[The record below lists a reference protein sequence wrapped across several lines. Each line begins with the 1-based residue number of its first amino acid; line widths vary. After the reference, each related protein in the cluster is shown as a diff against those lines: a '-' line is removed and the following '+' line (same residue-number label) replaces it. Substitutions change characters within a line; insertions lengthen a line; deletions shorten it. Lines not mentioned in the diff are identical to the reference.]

1 MLINVYGFQI
11 LQLSYNKTQRFL
23 ERCMKIR
30 LFYILMERDLGRE
43 MDLVN
48 WAFLL
53 IEACRLSLPA
63 YRQALILHRALTT
76 GRYPLLSLTRE
87 IFPRPL
93 SVTGEERGDQ
103 RSVVGVSQF
112 GVMLPY
118 KLINSLNSIFIPVIT
133 RSGYKYITRI
143 QGLQFF

>member
-63 YRQALILHRALTT
+63 GRQALILHRALTT

-93 SVTGEERGDQ
+93 SAKGEERVDQ

-118 KLINSLNSIFIPVIT
+118 KLINSPNRILIPVIT
-133 RSGYKYITRI
+133 RSGYKYITCV
-143 QGLQFF
+143 QSL